1 MGKKSNKNKAVKKA
15 VNEDTAKKE
24 SVKKSQNKAKKEEN
38 TTNILDNKIVF
49 WSLFG
54 LIVIISLALR
64 LTLVE
69 FPLWY
74 DEGCSIA
81 TAINTF
87 PAGINNY
94 LWTHDLQHTPLYF
107 YILHFIMQFFG
118 DSVVVL
124 RVSSL
129 LVSMAL
135 LPVTYIVTEKLSS
148 KKVALLAMLFM
159 GINTFQV
166 LYSIEIRMYPYVIL
180 LALLSVNYLIDYD
193 RNSDKKSLIKLGI
206 VNLLN
211 PYFLTGSIIFVI
223 AEFIIYT
230 CYLDRKN
237 AEPEKISDYVKSN
250 LLVLIGYIPYFI
262 IIGHYAMVRSQFLVT
277 DLSKFSS
284 TNFWGTVQNLVSCDP
299 GHIHE
304 TRFEKFFNYLQG
316 DTPQIKHA
324 NAIMEF
330 QVWTLV
336 ILPMIMFVT
345 GIIKSL
351 FDKEKLNQVI
361 FGTVIL
367 SLLTFVFLANAR
379 TVAFTGRYMIFV
391 CPFIFILGAIGL
403 SKFSKY
409 TLITIVLLYS
419 IGCGYAFKLTYPKYQ
434 YIAEYSLKSPAD
446 FVRNNG
452 YNNKKNLVVMPFAS
466 SVSFYYFNGKDMPRV
481 LPLELFHAVRNPE
494 STIIYDNDQREAL
507 KKDKYG
513 TFQKIIT
520 GDKYI
525 SKNFIE
531 FMDSYISSVP
541 KGGYIIWVVYY
552 SDNYAIIPPQK
563 VKQIYGN
570 INNVRNYTMTG
581 MLSKF
586 DIDFISMM
594 NQKAEFIKKD
604 RDESNQFFVFR
615 KR

>member
-1 MGKKSNKNKAVKKA
+1 MKKNSNKNKP
-15 VNEDTAKKE
+15 AK
-24 SVKKSQNKAKKEEN
+24 STVKKSSSKPKQEEN
-38 TTNILDNKIVF
+38 KPSILDNKIVF

-54 LIVIISLALR
+54 LIIVLSLALR
-64 LTLVE
+64 FTLIH

-87 PAGINNY
+87 PSGINNY

-129 LVSMAL
+129 IVSMAL
-135 LPVTYIVTEKLSS
+135 LPVTYIVTKKLSS

-193 RNSDKKSLIKLGI
+193 RNSDRKSLIKLGI

-211 PYFLTGSIIFVI
+211 PYFLTGSIVFVL
-223 AEFIIYT
+223 AEFILYT
-230 CYLDRKN
+230 SYLDWKK
-237 AEPEKISDYVKSN
+237 ADSKKISDYVLSN
-250 LLVLIGYIPYFI
+250 LLVLVGYIPYLI
-262 IIGHYAMVRSQFLVT
+262 IIGHYAIVRSGFLVT
-277 DLSKFSS
+277 DLSKFSA
-284 TNFWGTVQNLVSCDP
+284 TNFWGTIQNLVSCDP

-304 TRFEKFFNYLQG
+304 TRFEPFFNYLQG
-316 DTPQIKHA
+316 ESDKIKHA
-324 NAIMEF
+324 NALMEF
-330 QVWTLV
+330 KVWTLV
-336 ILPMIMFVT
+336 ILPMIVFFT
-345 GIIKSL
+345 GMIKSL
-351 FDKEKLNQVI
+351 FDKEKLNHVI
-361 FGTVIL
+361 FGIVAL

-379 TVAFTGRYMIFV
+379 TVAFTGRYIIFIA
-391 CPFIFILGAIGL
+391 PFVFILGSIGL
-403 SKFSKY
+403 AKLNKY
-409 TLITIVLLYS
+409 ALISIILLYS
-419 IGCGYAFKLTYPKYQ
+419 IGCGYAFKITYPKYQ
-434 YIAEYSLKSPAD
+434 FIAEYSLKSPAD
-446 FVRNNG
+446 FVVKNG

-494 STIIYDNDQREAL
+494 STIIYDNAQRDAI

-552 SDNYAIIPPQK
+552 SDNYAIIPPDK
-563 VKQIYGN
+563 VKRIYGN
-570 INNVRNYTMTG
+570 INNVRDYTMTG

-586 DIDFISMM
+586 DLDFVSMM
-594 NQKAEFIKKD
+594 NQKAEFVKRD
-604 RDESNQFFVFR
+604 RDASNQFFVFR